1 MDEVWWRII
10 VGLLLLLLVVVI
22 FWPVIQFL
30 LRGAVWIIALPFK
43 GIKALIEEKQEESKK
58 DNDENS

>member
-1 MDEVWWRII
+1 
-10 VGLLLLLLVVVI
+10 
-22 FWPVIQFL
+22 
-30 LRGAVWIIALPFK
+30 VWIIALPFK